1 MERLSRSEIC
11 DWFVPV
17 VYRFCVETGA
27 AMAVE
32 EHESDAPRSDGYDL
46 IVIGAGSAGLS
57 VAAAAG
63 QLGVSVALVE
73 ADRMGGECLNVGC
86 VPSKALLRC
95 AHVAQTI
102 REAAKFGI
110 RTAELSV
117 NGAEVFAYVRSRIAA
132 LAPHDS
138 ATRFRSLGCHVIYGR
153 ARFVDSHTVLVERGG
168 EMVRVSGRRFVLAT
182 GSSPRI
188 PSIPGLAETSFRTN
202 NDIFELKAIP
212 RRLAVI
218 GGGPIGVEMA
228 QAFQNLGSDVTLIQ
242 SGPRILPR
250 DDADLAARLQ
260 AVLVRQGI
268 RLKTD
273 AQVEAIGRSN
283 GDAIL
288 KIKCAPGIEQAVVD
302 EILVAVGRSAN
313 TELNLEVAGVA
324 FNEAGVIVNAKLQTT
339 AKHIYACGDVVGPHR
354 FTHMAG
360 YQAGVVVANAIF
372 RFPKKVNDRALPW
385 CTFTDPELAHVG
397 LTEQQAQNHGIKCST
412 VTVDLA
418 SVDRAVCDGVEGLLK
433 IVVGKR
439 DRLLG
444 AQILAPRAG
453 EMIHEFAML
462 ISSGMKLPAL
472 RDTIHCYP
480 TYSDAVRKAAAEVY
494 RPRLFSDRTRTLVRW
509 IRRILG

>member
-1 MERLSRSEIC
+1 
-11 DWFVPV
+11 
-17 VYRFCVETGA
+17 
-27 AMAVE
+27 MAVE
-32 EHESDAPRSDGYDL
+32 EQESDAPRSEGYDL

-63 QLGVSVALVE
+63 QLGVSVALIE

-86 VPSKALLRC
+86 VPSKALLRS

-110 RTAELSV
+110 RTTGLSV
-117 NGAEVFAYVRSRIAA
+117 DGAEVFGYVRSRIAA

-138 ATRFRSLGCHVIYGR
+138 ATRFRSLGCDVIYGR
-153 ARFVDSHTVLVERGG
+153 ARFVDAHTVLVERGG
-168 EMVRVSGRRFVLAT
+168 ETVRVNGRRFVLAT
-182 GSSPRI
+182 GSAPKI
-188 PSIPGLAETSFRTN
+188 PSIPGLAEAGFRTN
-202 NDIFELKAIP
+202 NDIFELTSIP

-260 AVLVRQGI
+260 AILVRQGI
-268 RLKTD
+268 RLLTN
-273 AQVEAIGRSN
+273 AQVESIRRTSGEAKLQIKHDTGAEDV
-283 GDAIL
+283 DA
-288 KIKCAPGIEQAVVD
+288 D
-302 EILVAVGRSAN
+302 EILVAVGRNAN
-313 TELNLEVAGVA
+313 TGMNLEVAGVA
-324 FNEAGVIVNAKLQTT
+324 FNEGGVVVNAKLQTT
-339 AKHIYACGDVVGPHR
+339 VKHIYACGDVVGPHR

-372 RFPKKVNDRALPW
+372 HFPKKVNDRALPW

-397 LTEQQAQNHGIKCST
+397 LTEQEAQNRGIKCSI

-418 SVDRAVCDGVEGLLK
+418 SVDRAVCDGAEGLVK

-439 DRLLG
+439 DRVLG

-494 RPRLFSDRTRTLVRW
+494 RPRLFSNRTRTLVRW